1 MTLRGMARSPEHGA
15 NTERHAV
22 AFGREQAAAY
32 HADPL
37 EFLVSRFAKAR
48 DTGPADALWFA
59 PNQLCVG
66 AADAARQVL
75 GNRAADYE
83 DTSDFFFT
91 RTGVAGP
98 RSAQLAIGRR
108 ARILVQGYLD
118 EHRGE
123 LPDLVRRVL
132 IPQDGSGTS
141 IWPDAGNRLMDEY
154 LRPVLLRDEPG
165 SAAHALL
172 DEIVDKAVL
181 AGARERRSALARMM
195 LRRRYRGTLTALA
208 ARRAADPADPDRPR
222 DLLDVVLASGLDGPR
237 SQVAEVYLSFLFALV
252 GALGFA
258 LGWTVYLVGRNRGTE
273 RAEPADLI
281 REALRLWPV
290 AWLFLRTPAREHLVA
305 GIPVGPDDRV
315 SVCTYLVHRDPR
327 HWPRPEQFDP
337 HRWAGT
343 AGNPAATGNPAYL
356 PFGYGPHSCPGAAA
370 ATGLLEEMVGLI
382 TAGWSLTVAPLD
394 DRPHIGPALA
404 PARFALTLTRAPA
417 AVPGE
422 EVNP

>member
-1 MTLRGMARSPEHGA
+1 MTLRRVARSPEHGA
-15 NTERHAV
+15 DTGSSPDRHTGTA
-22 AFGREQAAAY
+22 AFGRKQAAAF

-37 EFLVSRFAKAR
+37 DFLVSRFAR
-48 DTGPADALWFA
+48 ERGTGPVDALWFA
-59 PNQLCVG
+59 PSRLCVG
-66 AADAARQVL
+66 EAGAARQVL
-75 GNRAADYE
+75 GNRDADYE

-98 RSAQLAIGRR
+98 RSAQLAISRR

-118 EHRGE
+118 EHRSE
-123 LPDLVRRVL
+123 LPSLVQRVL
-132 IPQDGSGTS
+132 IPQGGSGTS
-141 IWPDAGNRLMDEY
+141 VWPDAGNRLMDEY
-154 LRPVLLRDEPG
+154 LRPVLLCDERG

-172 DEIVDKAVL
+172 DEVVDKAVL
-181 AGARERRSALARMM
+181 AGARERRSAFARMM
-195 LRRRYRGTLTALA
+195 LRRRFRRTLA
-208 ARRAADPADPDRPR
+208 ALVTQRAGNPADPDRPR
-222 DLLDVVLASGLDGPR
+222 DLLDVVLAGGLDGPR

-258 LGWTVYLVGRNRGTE
+258 LGWAVYLVGSNRGTE

-290 AWLFLRTPAREHLVA
+290 AWLFLRTPVREHLLA
-305 GIPVGPDDRV
+305 GVPVGPDDRV

-327 HWPRPEQFDP
+327 YWPRPEQFDP
-337 HRWAGT
+337 HRWAG
-343 AGNPAATGNPAYL
+343 ASGSPAFL

-370 ATGLLEEMVGLI
+370 ATGLLEDMMGLI
-382 TAGWSLTVAPLD
+382 TAEWSFTVAPQD
-394 DRPHIGPALA
+394 GRPHIGPALA